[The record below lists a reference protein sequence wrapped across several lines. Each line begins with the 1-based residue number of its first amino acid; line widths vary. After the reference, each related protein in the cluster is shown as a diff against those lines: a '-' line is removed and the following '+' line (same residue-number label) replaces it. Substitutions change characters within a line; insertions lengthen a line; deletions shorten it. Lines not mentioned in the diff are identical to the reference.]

1 MGVANARAVA
11 YASDEK
17 PADQTQR
24 LTPPKTWHDNNQHF
38 TSALS
43 HPWYAMITKLNGL
56 ISYATH
62 DYFRTKGFLP
72 ALMPITSEAVTS
84 PMGLGSDS
92 LPVAV
97 DLFDKTTY
105 LADSMQFHLEYMLRQ
120 HPQGVF
126 YIMPTFR
133 GEAPDARHLNQFFH
147 IEAEFCGK
155 LDDLIRTIEGLLV
168 EYTQSIKSALGKEL
182 EAYGTGT
189 DHLQR
194 FLDLAKN
201 GLPRIKFQDAC
212 KLLGDDPKYY
222 NLLDGQ
228 PISLTNCAEKE
239 LLKKY
244 GEAVWLTHLPK
255 LGVPFYQADDTDG
268 ISALCADLLLGIG
281 ETVGSGQRHYSYDST
296 LNAIK
301 ERNVDPSSYEWYLR
315 MKKEYPLQTC
325 GFGIGLER
333 YLLWVLKHDDIRD
346 THMMVRL
353 KGQKCIP

>member
-1 MGVANARAVA
+1 MKAQNNFALKESYTQNR
-11 YASDEK
+11 EK
-17 PADQTQR
+17 LKPPQT
-24 LTPPKTWHDNNQHF
+24 WNNSEQHF
-38 TSALS
+38 SAALN
-43 HPWYAMITKLNGL
+43 HPWYKIITQLNGL
-56 ISYATH
+56 ITYSTN
-62 DYFRTKGFLP
+62 DYFRKKNYLP

-92 LPVAV
+92 LPVSIN
-97 DLFDKTTY
+97 LFDKTTY

-133 GEAPDARHLNQFFH
+133 GEDSDERHLNQFFH

-155 LDDLIRTIEGLLV
+155 LDDLISTIEGLIISYTESIIDNMQQEFQNYGLTMDHMHRLV
-168 EYTQSIKSALGKEL
+168 NQY
-182 EAYGTGT
+182 
-189 DHLQR
+189 
-194 FLDLAKN
+194 KN
-201 GLPRIKFQDAC
+201 GFPRITFREAC
-212 KLLGDDPKYY
+212 RILGTNAKWY
-222 NLLDGQ
+222 NMLDGN
-228 PISLTNCAEKE
+228 PISLTGAAEKE
-239 LLKKY
+239 ILKKF

-255 LGVPFYQADDTDG
+255 LGVPFYQADAEDG
-268 ISALCADLLLGIG
+268 QSALCADLLLGIG
-281 ETVGSGQRHYSYDST
+281 ETAGCGQRHYSYEST

-301 ERNVDPSSYEWYLR
+301 ERGVDPSAYDWYLR

-333 YLLWVLKHDDIRD
+333 YLLWVLQHDDIRD